1 MERRARDQKF
11 VLNYFMLVSGNLG
24 YFCVLLTHVQKAR
37 GHRQK
42 GSGTVMVSR
51 RSISTHG
58 VTMAEWQK
66 TPKQACMPSLLTTF
80 SQKKYI
86 DNIFT
91 EKMYHHKKYIA
102 FLLAFASILS
112 VEQTPQTNLPR
123 CWEPSGR
130 QRDGG

>member
-80 SQKKYI
+80 SQK
-86 DNIFT
+86 NISTTFSR
-91 EKMYHHKKYIA
+91 KKCITTKICCI
-102 FLLAFASILS
+102 FASFCIDIVS
-112 VEQTPQTNLPR
+112 RTNAPNQFTALLGTVR
-123 CWEPSGR
+123 ETT
-130 QRDGG
+130 